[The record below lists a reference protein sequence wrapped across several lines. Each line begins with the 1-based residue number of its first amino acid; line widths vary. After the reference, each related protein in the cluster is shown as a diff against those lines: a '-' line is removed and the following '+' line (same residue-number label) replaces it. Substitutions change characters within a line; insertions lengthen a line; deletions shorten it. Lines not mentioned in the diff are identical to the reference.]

1 MNPYEVLGVPQGA
14 DEETIKKAYKELV
27 KKYHPDQYA
36 NNPLSDLAEEK
47 LKEINEAYDMLI
59 NQKGG
64 RSQTGGGYS
73 GSHSYGGN
81 GSFAQIRQLIQSG
94 RITEAE
100 HLLDGMSD
108 RSAEWNYL
116 KGIVAL
122 QRGWFDRAIA
132 HLNTAVQMEPGNFEY
147 RNALSQLQQRTASYR
162 NVGNAGGYGR
172 SAECD
177 CCTNLICADCCCE
190 CMGGDLISCC

>member
-47 LKEINEAYDMLI
+47 LKEINEAYHMLM
-59 NQKGG
+59 NGKGG
-64 RSQTGGGYS
+64 SANSTGSGYNR
-73 GSHSYGGN
+73 SYGGSS
-81 GSFAQIRQLIQSG
+81 GFANVRQLIQSG

-100 HLLDGMSD
+100 QILDGM
-108 RSAEWNYL
+108 REQSAEWNFL
-116 KGIVAL
+116 KGMIAI
-122 QRGWFDRAIA
+122 QRGWFDRAVNY
-132 HLNTAVQMEPGNFEY
+132 LNTAVRMDPQNLEY
-147 RNALSQLQQRTASYR
+147 RSALAQLNQRVNTYR
-162 NVGNAGGYGR
+162 NVGDSNGYGR
-172 SAECD
+172 NTECD
-177 CCTNLICADCCCE
+177 CCTKLICADCCCE